1 MKIFFANDRSGAG
14 VSLRAAINALLNSHK
29 AERTQTAARKR
40 NVPQITLGWDYR
52 PRESVRR
59 HAAVH
64 VARAET
70 AKTLSSTPAIVDA
83 SNVISFDCINPDP
96 AGEDAR
102 TKAPLS
108 GHESAVL
115 MYD

>member
-1 MKIFFANDRSGAG
+1 MKIYFADYRSGAG
-14 VSLRAAINALLNSHK
+14 ISIRAAINALMNSLK

-40 NVPQITLGWDYR
+40 NVPQITPGWDYR

-59 HAAVH
+59 HAAVD

-70 AKTLSSTPAIVDA
+70 AETLSSSPAVVDA
-83 SNVISFDCINPDP
+83 SNVISFDFINVDP
-96 AGEDAR
+96 TVEEVT

-108 GHESAVL
+108 GHESAVS